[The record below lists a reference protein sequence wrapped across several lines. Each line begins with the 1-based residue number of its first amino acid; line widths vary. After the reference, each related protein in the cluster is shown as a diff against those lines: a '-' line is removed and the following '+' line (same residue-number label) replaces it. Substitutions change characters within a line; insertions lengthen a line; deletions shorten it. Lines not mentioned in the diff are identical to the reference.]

1 VGPDVRKRPQ
11 TEGFTDVLNLVAEL
25 AAQRSYES
33 RSSCQR
39 PRRVAALGQQW
50 TICAPHILDLPF
62 VQGGGDR
69 QLPEVGA
76 RALARA
82 MPGAHLH
89 EVPNGGHFAYFSCDI
104 ATQRRALQ
112 DLLSTALP
120 A

>member
-1 VGPDVRKRPQ
+1 MLISVWVFLPAAWARGRIGTAMD
-11 TEGFTDVLNLVAEL
+11 NLCTAHPT
-25 AAQRSYES
+25 Q
-33 RSSCQR
+33 
-39 PRRVAALGQQW
+39 
-50 TICAPHILDLPF
+50 DLPF

-89 EVPNGGHFAYFSCDI
+89 EVPNGGHFAYFSCDM